1 MPEPS
6 ETCMVEQILLVD
18 DEEDLRWL
26 IARFLRKEG
35 IQVVEAS
42 NGNEALEIYR
52 KEQPNIVI
60 TDVRMP
66 GKNGVELLAEL
77 RELDPSLPVIL
88 ISAVEDVATAVQA
101 MKSGAYDFLTKP
113 FDNERLLG
121 LVKRALETV
130 SLRAEIHRL
139 KSGENL
145 GPTAFGTSQPA
156 RELYKQARLVAGADT
171 LSVLIQGESGT
182 GKEVL
187 AHAIHNLS
195 KRRDK
200 PFVAVDCGALPEA
213 LMESLL
219 FGHKRGSFTGADKDR
234 EGIFLEADG
243 GTLFLDE
250 LGNLPLRLQAKLL
263 RSLQEREVLALG
275 SDKAQ
280 SFDVRLLC
288 ASNSEL
294 EDMILHEQFRLDL
307 YHRIAEF
314 TIKIPPLRERNED
327 VLHFAALFLAEVSP
341 ELKKDTVEIGDA
353 AKPLLL
359 QHAWPGNLRE
369 LRNVL
374 RRAALL
380 CPANEIRAED
390 LALQPVFRDGHP
402 LKEQVALA
410 AAEIEKDWIRRI
422 LHESG
427 GNKAEAARRLGVDY
441 STLHRKIKKYGLD
454 AMAGL
459 Q

>member
-1 MPEPS
+1 MKGVIA
-6 ETCMVEQILLVD
+6 MIL
-18 DEEDLRWL
+18 
-26 IARFLRKEG
+26 
-35 IQVVEAS
+35 
-42 NGNEALEIYR
+42 
-52 KEQPNIVI
+52 
-60 TDVRMP
+60 
-66 GKNGVELLAEL
+66 
-77 RELDPSLPVIL
+77 
-88 ISAVEDVATAVQA
+88 
-101 MKSGAYDFLTKP
+101 
-113 FDNERLLG
+113 
-121 LVKRALETV
+121 
-130 SLRAEIHRL
+130 
-139 KSGENL
+139 
-145 GPTAFGTSQPA
+145 
-156 RELYKQARLVAGADT
+156 AGGQGDR
-171 LSVLIQGESGT
+171 LSVLSEERAKPAVIFGGRYRIIDFTLSNCINSDIHRVGVLTQYRPRSLNDHIGSGRPWDLDRTGGGVALLQPYLGHEASDWYQGTADAVYQNLYYVEESRA
-182 GKEVL
+182 EQVL
-187 AHAIHNLS
+187 
-195 KRRDK
+195 
-200 PFVAVDCGALPEA
+200 
-213 LMESLL
+213 LL
-219 FGHKRGSFTGADKDR
+219 AGDHVYKMAYDELIAFHRAKGADVTIPVCTVPWDQASR
-234 EGIFLEADG
+234 F

-288 ASNSEL
+288 ASNREL
-294 EDMILHEQFRLDL
+294 EDLILHEQFRLDL

-390 LALQPVFRDGHP
+390 LALQPVAHSSQPDFRDGHP

-422 LHESG
+422 LQESG